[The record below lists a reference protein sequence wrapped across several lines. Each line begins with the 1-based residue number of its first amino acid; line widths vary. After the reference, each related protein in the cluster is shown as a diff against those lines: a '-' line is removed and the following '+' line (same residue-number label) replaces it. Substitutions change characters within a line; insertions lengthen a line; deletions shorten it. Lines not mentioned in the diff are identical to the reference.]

1 MDKDRQLEILHRLK
15 QSQVLGR
22 FFVGQRELMFG
33 PNEILPEIEKL
44 QLEWLLSRYIA
55 RNQKNFVRA
64 DAYRLLLFSLN
75 VPVDEIDLELHPP
88 RDPGLRRRL

>member
-22 FFVGQRELMFG
+22 FFVSRREITGKGNTEL
-33 PNEILPEIEKL
+33 ERL
-44 QLEWLLSRYIA
+44 QMEWLLSRYIC
-55 RNQKNFVRA
+55 RSRKEFERA
-64 DAYRLLLFSLN
+64 DAYRLALVHMG